1 MIDIQAI
8 SKRYGTFQVLNQCSA
23 HFQRGEAA
31 AVIGPNAAGKTT
43 LIKCILGMVKPD
55 KGQILFENKA
65 IGADWRYREKIGY
78 MPQITRFPENLTIAA
93 LFELMLDL
101 RKISDKKALDWS
113 LYEAFELETMKE
125 KLLRTLSGGTRQKVS
140 AALAFLFRPSVLFLD
155 EPTAGLDP
163 IAADILLT
171 RIENAKIEGKLTII
185 TSHLMNEVEKLADRA
200 MYLQDG
206 QIQFFETPESLR
218 QTSGETDLMRAIAWR
233 LKSNQTKPR

>member
-1 MIDIQAI
+1 MIEIQQL
-8 SKRYGTFQVLNQCSA
+8 SKRYGDFQALDKCSA
-23 HFQRGEAA
+23 YFVSGEVV

-43 LIKCILGMVKPD
+43 LIKCILGMVRPD
-55 KGQILFENKA
+55 KGQILFENQV
-65 IGADWRYREKIGY
+65 IGTDWRYRKKIGY

-101 RKISDKKALDWS
+101 REITDKNALDWS
-113 LYEAFELETMKE
+113 LYEAFALDAIEN

-140 AALAFLFRPSVLFLD
+140 AALAFLFQPIVLFLD

-163 IAADILLT
+163 IAADIFLT
-171 RIENAKIEGKLTII
+171 RIEKAKTEGKLTII

-206 QIQFFETPESLR
+206 QIQFFATPENLR
-218 QTSGETDLMRAIAWR
+218 QTSGETDLMRAIAWQLR
-233 LKSNQTKPR
+233 SNDEIQR